1 MQRKKIFFSKC
12 LSLGVKT
19 HLRIRSMPRGKQP
32 TQNKINGIFVAFVSY
47 SFVRVFLSHWPFACI
62 LWFLILSYY
71 GFSVCVC
78 FLCFFF
84 MFKIIVFLFA
94 CLFYEEK
101 DKRKGMELCVE
112 VSVEK
117 LGRTKGR
124 EILIRVH
131 SMKSSFNQK

>member
-1 MQRKKIFFSKC
+1 MDFLC
-12 LSLGVKT
+12 VY
-19 HLRIRSMPRGKQP
+19 
-32 TQNKINGIFVAFVSY
+32 VSY
-47 SFVRVFLSHWPFACI
+47 VFS
-62 LWFLILSYY
+62 
-71 GFSVCVC
+71 
-78 FLCFFF
+78 LCLKLLF
-84 MFKIIVFLFA
+84 FLFA